1 MESEAADAGMEILE
15 ERVEAHSAVF
25 KKELG
30 LTDLVLTQILFI
42 VGLPW
47 VGVAA
52 KQGPSHIVLWL
63 AAIVLFYIP
72 SAVVVI
78 CLNREMP
85 LEGGVYQWAKLG
97 FNDMIGF
104 MVAWNLWLFAILN
117 TSEIGLQLTQY
128 VSYVVGPEGEWLN
141 SSPWFIGATN
151 LVIIGTLTAIT
162 IIGLDVGK

>member
-1 MESEAADAGMEILE
+1 MNELQEEKSEFLREE
-15 ERVEAHSAVF
+15 ERVEAHSTVF

-52 KQGPSHIVLWL
+52 KQGPSHVVLWVA
-63 AAIVLFYIP
+63 AAILFYVP
-72 SAVVVI
+72 SAFVVI
-78 CLNREMP
+78 HLNRAMP

-97 FNDMIGF
+97 FNDLIGF

-117 TSEIGLQLTQY
+117 TSEIGIQLTQ
-128 VSYVVGPEGEWLN
+128 
-141 SSPWFIGATN
+141 
-151 LVIIGTLTAIT
+151 
-162 IIGLDVGK
+162 